1 MTTATTTTGS
11 VTDRRTTT
19 GTRRPRTGEGSGTR
33 SGSGATRQGLDR
45 AGRAGRVHRS
55 ALRRPGSLQVTTVR
69 GRRVATA
76 GRGNRML
83 LKTFAL
89 ICVVVAVGVAVTMYL
104 SGKTTEQSFQ
114 LAEAEGTSDTLSDQI
129 ETLNRDV
136 KEAGSTQHL
145 AAEAARLGMVVP
157 GQTGVLDADGNR
169 VDQLRAPDAAKDRD
183 VTDVNGDVTRSGPT
197 SDPRRTGQVPGLV
210 PSAPTD
216 AAPAPQP
223 AGAAPAAPPA
233 AQAAPAG
240 NGQLPY

>member
-19 GTRRPRTGEGSGTR
+19 GTRRPRTGT
-33 SGSGATRQGLDR
+33 GATREGVDR

-55 ALRRPGSLQVTTVR
+55 ALRRPGSLQVTAVR

-114 LAEAEGTSDTLSDQI
+114 RAEAEGTSDTLSDQI

-169 VDQLRAPDAAKDRD
+169 VDEKRAPDADKNRD

-216 AAPAPQP
+216 AAPAAPQP
-223 AGAAPAAPPA
+223 DAAAPASPAAPAAPA

>member
-1 MTTATTTTGS
+1 MTTATTTGS

-33 SGSGATRQGLDR
+33 YGSGTTRQGLD
-45 AGRAGRVHRS
+45 RAGRVHRS

>member
-19 GTRRPRTGEGSGTR
+19 GTRRPRTGT
-33 SGSGATRQGLDR
+33 GATREGVDR

-104 SGKTTEQSFQ
+104 SGKTTE
-114 LAEAEGTSDTLSDQI
+114 
-129 ETLNRDV
+129 
-136 KEAGSTQHL
+136 
-145 AAEAARLGMVVP
+145 
-157 GQTGVLDADGNR
+157 
-169 VDQLRAPDAAKDRD
+169 
-183 VTDVNGDVTRSGPT
+183 
-197 SDPRRTGQVPGLV
+197 
-210 PSAPTD
+210 
-216 AAPAPQP
+216 
-223 AGAAPAAPPA
+223 
-233 AQAAPAG
+233 
-240 NGQLPY
+240 